1 MPRTSF
7 RAAVLVAVLALA
19 ACKGP
24 AVPNP
29 LVGQTRYTCCNMHY
43 ERPKLDDT
51 NYQKGALI
59 PFGTQVQIIE
69 VRKNTVTFQ
78 PAGHP
83 ELTLVQRWG
92 RKTQSIDEYMNR
104 IFVADDPRT
113 RLRSAATPA
122 TKKKDK
128 RAAAEQGAKGD
139 NVRKLIEQGIVEE
152 GMTREQVL
160 MSLGYPP
167 GHRTPSLDAP
177 AWTYWENRWVTFI
190 VHFEG
195 DKVSRVQR

>member
-1 MPRTSF
+1 MPHAPF
-7 RAAVLVAVLALA
+7 RAVVLAALALA

-43 ERPKLDDT
+43 ERPKIDDT

-59 PFGTQVQIIE
+59 PFGTAVQIVE

-78 PAGHP
+78 PVGHP
-83 ELTLVQRWG
+83 EITLVQRWS
-92 RKTQSIDEYMNR
+92 RKTQSMDEFMSR
-104 IFVADDPRT
+104 VFVADDPHS
-113 RLRSAATPA
+113 RLRPSAAPTSG
-122 TKKKDK
+122 KKKDK
-128 RAAAEQGAKGD
+128 RAGAERDGKSD
-139 NVRKLIEQGIVEE
+139 SVRRLIEQGAVEE

-167 GHRTPSLDAP
+167 VHRTPSLDTP
-177 AWTYWENRWVTFI
+177 AWTYWENRWVTFV

-195 DKVSRVQR
+195 DKVSRVER